1 MFQERRWIPT
11 AKLCVDIIALQL
23 SLYLAWLTRGFLS
36 RWWSLEMSGQTY
48 WDLALGMLLIPLGY
62 WLVRIYPAYGLTTV
76 ERLRRRIRATFV
88 FFMAFATSDVLLEH
102 GNRSRGILVLTFLF
116 CLFLPTII
124 QSIFRGILI
133 KMKVWGM
140 PVIIIGAGK
149 TGEHVV
155 TSLVKNAELGLKPV
169 AILDDDPD
177 KRGTSIAGV
186 PVVGDISLAS
196 QYVGMVNCALIAIP
210 GAGRELVVELS
221 RCLPFFNITIIPDL
235 IGLQSLWVEARD
247 LGGVIG
253 LEIQKNLLLRR
264 NIYLKQFMD
273 YVLGVPL
280 FLASIPII
288 AVLSLWIVIVSPGN
302 PFYCQVREGKN
313 GKKFKVWKLRTMY
326 PHADT
331 ILHTY
336 LDSNPDA
343 RTEWNSFFKLK
354 NDPRILKYIGIFL
367 RKSSLDELPQLWNVL
382 CGEMSLVG
390 PRPFPHYHL
399 EEFNSEFRTLR
410 RSVMPGMTGLWQVS
424 ERSNADLAMQESLDT
439 YYIRNWS
446 IWMDF
451 DLLAKT
457 VTVVLTGK
465 GAY

>member
-1 MFQERRWIPT
+1 MFQERKWIP
-11 AKLCVDIIALQL
+11 AVKVCVDIIALQL

-36 RWWSLEMSGQTY
+36 YWWPLEMSNQTY
-48 WDLALGMLLIPLGY
+48 WDLALGMLIIPLGY
-62 WLVRIYPAYGLTTV
+62 WLVRIYPGYGLTTA

-88 FFMAFATSDVLLEH
+88 IFMIFATSDVLLDH
-102 GNRSRGILVLTFLF
+102 TSRSRGIMLLAFVF
-116 CLFLPTII
+116 CLIFPTII
-124 QSIFRGILI
+124 QSFVRRIFI
-133 KMKVWGM
+133 KSQVWGI

-149 TGEHVV
+149 TGEYIVK
-155 TSLVKNAELGLKPV
+155 SLIKDSDLGMIPV
-169 AILDDDPD
+169 AILDDDPN
-177 KRGTSIAGV
+177 KKGNSIAGV
-186 PVVGDISLAS
+186 PVVGDLSNAS
-196 QYVGMVNCALIAIP
+196 RYIGKVNCALIAIP

-221 RCLPFFNITIIPDL
+221 HSLPFFNITIIPDL

-247 LGGVIG
+247 LGGIIG

-264 NIYLKQFMD
+264 NIFMKKIMD
-273 YVLGVPL
+273 YTLGIPL
-280 FLASIPII
+280 FLISIPILAFI
-288 AVLSLWIVIVSPGN
+288 SIWIFIVSPGN
-302 PFYCQVREGKN
+302 PFYCQIREGIN

-331 ILHTY
+331 ILHAY

-343 RTEWNSFFKLK
+343 MIEWKTFFKLK
-354 NDPRILKYIGIFL
+354 KDPRIIKYIGSFL

-399 EEFNSEFRTLR
+399 EEFNTDFRLLR

-424 ERSNADLAMQESLDT
+424 DRSNGDLSRQESLDT

-451 DLLAKT
+451 DLLART
-457 VTVVLTGK
+457 FTVVLTGK
-465 GAY
+465 GAC

>member
-1 MFQERRWIPT
+1 MFQERRWIPA
-11 AKLCVDIIALQL
+11 AKICVDVLSLQL
-23 SLYLAWLTRGFLS
+23 SLYLAWSTRVFLTR
-36 RWWSLEMSGQTY
+36 WWPLEMSGQTY
-48 WDLALGMLLIPLGY
+48 WDLAFCLFLIPLGY
-62 WLVRIYPAYGLTTV
+62 WLVRIYPGYGLTTV
-76 ERLRRRIRATFV
+76 EKLRRRMRATFV

-102 GNRSRGILVLTFLF
+102 GTRSRGILILTFLF

-124 QSIFRGILI
+124 QSIFRSILI
-133 KMKVWGM
+133 KLNIWGL

-155 TSLVKNAELGLKPV
+155 TSLIKNAELGLIPV
-169 AILDDDPD
+169 AILDDDPI
-177 KRGTSIAGV
+177 KKGTEISGV
-186 PVVGDISLAS
+186 PIVGNIGDSSLFIDKVS
-196 QYVGMVNCALIAIP
+196 CALIAIP

-221 RCLPFFNITIIPDL
+221 RNLPFFNITIIPDL

-264 NIYLKQFMD
+264 NVFVKKLMD
-273 YVLGVPL
+273 YALGVPL
-280 FLASIPII
+280 FIISIPILI
-288 AVLSLWIVIVSPGN
+288 FSSIWIIIVSPGN
-302 PFYCQVREGKN
+302 PFYCQVREGKY

-326 PHADT
+326 PNADS
-331 ILHTY
+331 ILHTF
-336 LDSNPDA
+336 LDSDPVAKN
-343 RTEWNSFFKLK
+343 EWNTYFKLK
-354 NDPRILKYIGIFL
+354 NDPRILKFIGNIL
-367 RKSSLDELPQLWNVL
+367 RKSSLDELPQLWNVIR
-382 CGEMSLVG
+382 GEMSLVG

-399 EEFNSEFRTLR
+399 EEFNNEFRILR

-424 ERSNADLAMQESLDT
+424 ERSNGDLAMQEALDT

-451 DLLAKT
+451 DLLART